1 MRVGEQAWSMVV
13 SHDAAGA
20 RIARQRFN
28 AELDGLLAPG
38 LLVDAVAVVAELL
51 GNAVRHARPLP
62 GGVIRLSCR
71 VTSAISG
78 MYVHLAV
85 TDGGAEQSPIIRV
98 ADGDSVNGR
107 GLAIVSAL
115 ARRWGV
121 ERNGTG
127 QSVWAELGTP
137 PS

>member
-1 MRVGEQAWSMVV
+1 MLVP
-13 SHDAAGA
+13 HDAAGA
-20 RIARQRFN
+20 HIARQTFN
-28 AELDGLLAPG
+28 AELAGLLAPA
-38 LLVDAVAVVAELL
+38 LLLDAVTVVAELL

-71 VTSAISG
+71 IGSAVSG
-78 MYVHLAV
+78 TYVHLRV
-85 TDGGAEQSPIIRV
+85 TDGGAEQSPVIRA

-121 ERNGTG
+121 EHNGVG

-137 PS
+137 RP